1 MGVTPAR
8 KKRRMGG
15 RGCLMSARPWGVSTH
30 SYRSATPSF
39 IRVRRG
45 IPPFVGGSTRSIR
58 PGAGTKEVVPPHA
71 KRGGGGVPGFTKVGR
86 ERGCPRSRVDLRSPQ
101 PITESI
107 GPINFFAVREVG
119 GVTDFLEVGV
129 TPGLFPGIVRSRPEI
144 FKEKSGWLY
153 VTSCRALETNPED
166 GGCRPHNPTS
176 EECRRPR
183 RGAPAAE
190 QGGINRTCPARARQ
204 APERLPVSAGRGKNR
219 IDGSPF
225 LDLNKRNLTLMIFA
239 SEGNVTKQLLKVL
252 YWNRTISKDLI
263 NMDGYY

>member
-1 MGVTPAR
+1 MPR
-8 KKRRMGG
+8 
-15 RGCLMSARPWGVSTH
+15 
-30 SYRSATPSF
+30 
-39 IRVRRG
+39 
-45 IPPFVGGSTRSIR
+45 
-58 PGAGTKEVVPPHA
+58 EV
-71 KRGGGGVPGFTKVGR
+71 GGGVPGFTKVGR
-86 ERGCPRSRVDLRSPQ
+86 ERGCPRSRVDFRSPQ
-101 PITESI
+101 PITEIDRSDQ
-107 GPINFFAVREVG
+107 FFCGAG
-119 GVTDFLEVGV
+119 GRGGYRFFGGRGY
-129 TPGLFPGIVRSRPEI
+129 PRAFSGIVRSRPEI